1 VALGPD
7 VNPATIDPDQTDL
20 CVPAPQVSEEILW
33 LVVPEESVKMM
44 PTVPPHRHA
53 STSNA
58 KIHAKTLAE
67 LKPSANQSTMVLSAR
82 VLMDTSVIR

>member
-1 VALGPD
+1 VELGPD
-7 VNPATIDPDQTDL
+7 VSLAVIDPDQTDL

-44 PTVPPHRHA
+44 LTVPPHRHA

-58 KIHAKTLAE
+58 KIPAKTLVE
-67 LKPSANQSTMVLSAR
+67 LKLSANQSITVLSAL
-82 VLMDTSVIR
+82 VLMDMLAIR